1 MSVSVSVSVSVTVCV
16 CLSQHGG
23 SESTHDTRAPQPG
36 TTDVSAVVPPPPP
49 GLRTMATSGPIFDAM
64 DDTDMYLERAG
75 LPKFFNKFE
84 NKTADGQ
91 MEMEIEIEIETEIER
106 W

>member
-1 MSVSVSVSVSVTVCV
+1 MSVSLSISTTAWWLTVYAC
-16 CLSQHGG
+16 
-23 SESTHDTRAPQPG
+23 TRAPQPG

-49 GLRTMATSGPIFDAM
+49 GLRTMATSGPIFEAM

-75 LPKFFNKFE
+75 LPKFFNRFE

-91 MEMEIEIEIETEIER
+91 MEMEIEIEIEIEIER
-106 W
+106 WRWRWRWR